1 MLQMFRFGHV
11 QGCVWVTKADTTTLM
26 SNAASCM
33 CVVITLTLT
42 LKEKKEVARDV
53 PVRFK
58 EKVMH

>member
-33 CVVITLTLT
+33 CVVIRASIE
-42 LKEKKEVARDV
+42 KEKKEVARDV